1 MKKILSI
8 LTVFAMLL
16 CVTSFFVSAEEAK
29 TYVAKV
35 GTTSYYNID
44 DAIAAWE
51 NGTTLTLLADV
62 TLTDTIKLNSTET
75 HTLQLGTFT
84 MTAAEGKNAIEI
96 VPKGL
101 RNGNYAITVYADKT
115 NPGGITA
122 TGMSC
127 ISHEYAGFR
136 DRPII
141 RIYGGVFNGKNAVY
155 CNGAAGAYAPHVWIY
170 DGVFN
175 ASIYTNRA
183 QLRIH
188 GGTFHATNY
197 VYPDS
202 TCYTWIEE
210 GRFAEIDNSFNVP
223 NILGTWWNFGSS
235 YDKIDVGVYVDT
247 EGYYVVGGDI
257 VRELSDVNAQAYL
270 VYKETNEPLTYSTVF
285 QDVGKLFY
293 QSARVALEKNSKGE
307 IVIFTKEDVDITAT
321 GPLIIDASA
330 ETAGFYGDVNLGECE
345 DTFTVKFKESDP
357 YEGTVTPRQGHL
369 LGIEETKENGI
380 VTRVYYNYVDTETP
394 FDFYD
399 IRVIPGK
406 SLAME
411 FVFEKAHVVRDDY
424 YAKIEHTTPKGIK
437 ETTIDYADWT
447 EDGDYIYFAYDGITA
462 KEMSDELNVTVYTDD
477 GVRASKIYLGSLR
490 KYALDF
496 LTKCELK
503 PNKVIQDVH
512 DMTAFIDMLNYG
524 AAAQMYFGYNTENLA
539 NADTVAHQI
548 YATKTVSNKVEADIT
563 CTGCAW
569 GTNLTLK
576 DNVYY
581 SAYFYNITE
590 DMYAVAT
597 YTDHNGIEHEYE
609 IPYCK
614 FSPNNGIYQEIIV
627 DTLEIADAD
636 QIVTITVYNTDGTV
650 FASVS
655 GSNNGYLANAIV
667 AYPYEEIYSEA
678 AKFINSAYVM
688 MHD

>member
-1 MKKILSI
+1 MKKILSLLMA
-8 LTVFAMLL
+8 LTMVL
-16 CVTSFFVSAEEAK
+16 CATGFSAFAEEN

-44 DAIAAWE
+44 DAIAAWTT
-51 NGTTLTLLADV
+51 GKTLTLLSDV

-96 VPKGL
+96 VPQGL
-101 RNGNYAITVYADKT
+101 RNGSYALTVKADST

-141 RIYGGVFNGKNAVY
+141 QIEGGVYNGKNAVY
-155 CNGAAGAYAPHVWIY
+155 CNGAAGANAPHVWIY

-202 TCYTWIEE
+202 TCYAWIKS

-223 NILGTWWNFGSS
+223 NILGTWWNFGSTH
-235 YDKIDVGVYVDT
+235 DAIDVGVYVDN

-257 VRELSDVNAQAYL
+257 VDELSDVNAQAYL
-270 VYKETNEPLTYSTVF
+270 VYTETNEPLTYSTVY

-307 IVIFTKEDVDITAT
+307 IVIYTEEDVDITTT
-321 GPLIIDASA
+321 GPLVIDASA
-330 ETAGFYGDVNLGECE
+330 ETAGFSGDVNLGECE
-345 DTFTVKFKESDP
+345 DTFTIKFKESDP
-357 YEGTVTPRQGHL
+357 YTGTVTPRQGHL
-369 LGIEETKENGI
+369 LGCEETKENGI
-380 VTRVYYNYVDTETP
+380 VTQVYSNYVDTDEP
-394 FDFYD
+394 FAFYD
-399 IRVIPGK
+399 IRVNPGK

-411 FVFEKAHVVRDDY
+411 FVFEKEHIIGTDY
-424 YAKIEHTTPKGIK
+424 YAKIEHTTPDGIK

-447 EDGDYIYFAYDGITA
+447 EDGDYIYFTYDGISA
-462 KEMSDELNVTVYTDD
+462 KQMSDALNVAVYNTE

-490 KYALDF
+490 KCAIDF
-496 LTKCELK
+496 LTECALK
-503 PNKVIQDVH
+503 TNKVIQDIN

-524 AAAQMYFGYNTENLA
+524 AAAQKTFGYNTGNLA
-539 NADTVAHQI
+539 NADTTAYQH
-548 YATKTVSNKVEADIT
+548 YATKTVSSKVDADIT
-563 CTGCAW
+563 CSGCAW

-581 SAYFYNITE
+581 SAYFYGITE

-597 YTDHNGIEHEYE
+597 YTDHNGAIHEYE
-609 IPYCK
+609 IPYSK

-636 QIVTITVYNTDGTV
+636 QIVTITVYNADGTV
-650 FASVS
+650 FAWVS
-655 GSNNGYLANAIV
+655 GSNNGYLANAIA
-667 AYPYEEIYSEA
+667 AYPGNEIYSA
-678 AKFINSAYVM
+678 VAKFINSAYVTL
-688 MHD
+688 HD

>member
-1 MKKILSI
+1 MALAMMLCTMSFS
-8 LTVFAMLL
+8 VF
-16 CVTSFFVSAEEAK
+16 AEEAQ

-44 DAIAAWE
+44 DAVAAWTT
-51 NGTTLTLLADV
+51 GKTLTLLSDV

-84 MTAAEGKNAIEI
+84 MTAAKGKNAIEI
-96 VPKGL
+96 VPQGL
-101 RNGNYAITVYADKT
+101 RNGDYALTVKADST

-141 RIYGGVFNGKNAVY
+141 QIEGGVYNGKNAVY
-155 CNGAAGAYAPHVWIY
+155 CNGANGAYAPHVWIY

-183 QLRIH
+183 QLRIY
-188 GGTFHATNY
+188 GGTFHNINY
-197 VYPDS
+197 IYPDQTS
-202 TCYTWIEE
+202 YTWIEE
-210 GRFAEIDNSFNVP
+210 GRFLELGNNFNVAS
-223 NILGTWWNFGSS
+223 IGQEWWNFGTNH
-235 YDKIDVGVYVDT
+235 DKIDVGVYVDN

-270 VYKETNEPLTYSTVF
+270 VYTETNEPLTYSTVY

-330 ETAGFYGDVNLGECE
+330 ETAGFSGDVNLGECE
-345 DTFTVKFKESDP
+345 DTFTIKFKESEP

-380 VTRVYYNYVDTETP
+380 VTRVYSNYVDTEAP
-394 FDFYD
+394 FEFYD
-399 IRVIPGK
+399 IRVNPGK

-411 FVFEKAHVVRDDY
+411 FVFEKEHIIGTDY
-424 YAKIEHTTPKGIK
+424 YAKIEHTTPDGIK

-447 EDGDYIYFAYDGITA
+447 EDGDYIYFTYDGISA
-462 KEMSDELNVTVYTDD
+462 KQMSDALNVTVYNTD

-503 PNKVIQDVH
+503 PNQDKVIQDIH

-524 AAAQMYFGYNTENLA
+524 AAAQKYFGYNTENLA
-539 NADTVAHQI
+539 NRDTIAHQI
-548 YATKTVSNKVEADIT
+548 YATKTISSKVQADSEY
-563 CTGCAW
+563 TGKMW
-569 GTNLTLK
+569 GSNLTLK
-576 DNVYY
+576 ENIFY
-581 SAYFYNITE
+581 SAYFYEVTE
-590 DMYAVAT
+590 GMHAVVS
-597 YTDHNGIEHEYE
+597 YTDHNGKEYEYE
-609 IPYCK
+609 IPYSK
-614 FSPNNGIYQEIIV
+614 FSPNSIYHEVIV
-627 DTLEIADAD
+627 DTLAIADAD
-636 QIVTITVYNTDGTV
+636 QIVTITLYNADGSIN
-650 FASVS
+650 ASVS
-655 GSNNGYLANAIV
+655 GSINGYLANAIA
-667 AYPYEEIYSEA
+667 AYPENEVYQET
-678 AKFINSAYVM
+678 AKFINSAYVIL
-688 MHD
+688 HD

>member
-16 CVTSFFVSAEEAK
+16 CVMNFSVSAEEVK

-35 GTTSYYNID
+35 GTTSYYDID
-44 DAIAAWE
+44 DAINAWE
-51 NGTTLTLLADV
+51 SGTTLTLLADV
-62 TLTDTIKLNSTET
+62 TLTDTIELNSTEE

-84 MTAAEGKNAIEI
+84 LTAAEGKDAIKI
-96 VPKGL
+96 IPLGL
-101 RNGNYAITVYADKT
+101 RNGSYALTINASAT
-115 NPGGITA
+115 NPGGINA
-122 TGMSC
+122 PGMAC
-127 ISHEYAGFR
+127 ISYEYAGFR

-141 RIYGGVFNGKNAVY
+141 QIKDGVYSGKYAIY
-155 CNGAAGAYAPHVWIY
+155 CNGANGANAPHIWINN
-170 DGVFN
+170 GVFN
-175 ASIYTNRA
+175 ASIYSNRA
-183 QLRIH
+183 QLRIYD
-188 GGTFHATNY
+188 GTFHSINY

-202 TCYTWIEE
+202 TCYTWIKKGKFLEL
-210 GRFAEIDNSFNVP
+210 GNNFNVAT
-223 NILGTWWNFGSS
+223 IGKEWWNFGSDH
-235 YDKIDVGVYVDT
+235 DKIDVGVYVDT
-247 EGYYVVGGDI
+247 EGYYIVGGDI
-257 VRELSDVNAQAYL
+257 VRELSDVNAEAYL
-270 VYKETNEPLTYSTVF
+270 VYTETNEPLTYSTVY
-285 QDVGKLFY
+285 QNVGKLFY

-330 ETAGFYGDVNLGECE
+330 ETAGYYGDVNLGECE

-369 LGIEETKENGI
+369 LGIDETRENGI

-411 FVFEKAHVVRDDY
+411 FVFEKSHVVRDDY
-424 YAKIEHTTPKGIK
+424 YAKIEHTTPEGIK
-437 ETTIDYADWT
+437 ETIIDFADWT
-447 EDGDYIYFAYDGITA
+447 EDGEYIYFTYDGITA
-462 KEMSDELNVTVYTDD
+462 KEMSDELNVTVYNAED
-477 GVRASKIYLGSLR
+477 VRASKIYLGSLR

-496 LTKCELK
+496 LIQCELK
-503 PNKVIQDVH
+503 PSKVIQDVH

-524 AAAQMYFGYNTENLA
+524 AAAQLYFGYNTENLA
-539 NADTVAHQI
+539 DADTVAHQI
-548 YATKTVSNKVEADIT
+548 YATKTVSSKVEADIT

-581 SAYFYNITE
+581 SAYFYDITE
-590 DMYAVAT
+590 DMYAIAS
-597 YTDHNGIEHEYE
+597 YTDHNGIAHAYE
-609 IPYCK
+609 IPYSE
-614 FSPNNGIYQEIIV
+614 FSPNNRIYQEIIV
-627 DTLEIADAD
+627 DTLDVADAD
-636 QIVTITVYNTDGTV
+636 QIVTITVYNADGTV

-655 GSNNGYLANAIV
+655 GSNNGYLANAMA
-667 AYPYEEIYSEA
+667 AYPHEKIYSEA